1 MNNFHSS
8 AVTWR
13 GTDAATSHVGN
24 CYEFYG
30 SRNRLLTA
38 TGTEGRRRALHLNQ
52 LQVDLL
58 LSFRQASARP
68 SDPVAAAVQL
78 L

>member
-1 MNNFHSS
+1 MNDFHSS
-8 AVTWR
+8 AVT
-13 GTDAATSHVGN
+13 GSTDAATSHISN

-30 SRNRLLTA
+30 SRNGLLTA
-38 TGTEGRRRALHLNQ
+38 TGTEGRRRALHLNK

-68 SDPVAAAVQL
+68 GPVAAAAAQL